1 MRVLSANDESFVAG
15 NGCDFQI
22 ESQRPQIASKR
33 RDAHVLATFKARQL
47 ALVDLYVARDF
58 LSYLRLVESN
68 DPTLEIMANQQM
80 MDDIRTSRADWRA
93 GRRSRFTPLEKLKRH
108 A

>member
-1 MRVLSANDESFVAG
+1 M
-15 NGCDFQI
+15 
-22 ESQRPQIASKR
+22 
-33 RDAHVLATFKARQL
+33 KARH
-47 ALVDLYVARDF
+47 DPRK
-58 LSYLRLVESN
+58 EGSN

-93 GRRSRFTPLEKLKRH
+93 RRRSRFTPLEKLKRH

>member
-1 MRVLSANDESFVAG
+1 MG
-15 NGCDFQI
+15 
-22 ESQRPQIASKR
+22 
-33 RDAHVLATFKARQL
+33 TMKARH
-47 ALVDLYVARDF
+47 DPRK
-58 LSYLRLVESN
+58 EGSN

-93 GRRSRFTPLEKLKRH
+93 GRRSRFTPLEKVKRH

>member
-1 MRVLSANDESFVAG
+1 MGTMKPRHDPRKEG
-15 NGCDFQI
+15 
-22 ESQRPQIASKR
+22 
-33 RDAHVLATFKARQL
+33 
-47 ALVDLYVARDF
+47 
-58 LSYLRLVESN
+58 SN

>member
-1 MRVLSANDESFVAG
+1 MGTIKPNMTLERRAG
-15 NGCDFQI
+15 MAGK
-22 ESQRPQIASKR
+22 AATYR
-33 RDAHVLATFKARQL
+33 REAQAVLADLHEPQL
-47 ALVDLYVARDF
+47 RVARDF

-68 DPTLEIMANQQM
+68 DPTLEIMANHQM
-80 MDDIRTSRADWRA
+80 MDDIRASRADWRA

>member
-1 MRVLSANDESFVAG
+1 MAG
-15 NGCDFQI
+15 KAATYRREAQAALAGLH
-22 ESQRPQIASKR
+22 EPQLR
-33 RDAHVLATFKARQL
+33 
-47 ALVDLYVARDF
+47 VARDF

-68 DPTLEIMANQQM
+68 DPTLEIMAK

>member
-1 MRVLSANDESFVAG
+1 MTLEGRAEMAG
-15 NGCDFQI
+15 KAATYRREAQAALAGLH
-22 ESQRPQIASKR
+22 EPQLR
-33 RDAHVLATFKARQL
+33 
-47 ALVDLYVARDF
+47 VARDF

-80 MDDIRTSRADWRA
+80 LDDIRTSRADWRA

-108 A
+108 G

>member
-1 MRVLSANDESFVAG
+1 MRKTP
-15 NGCDFQI
+15 
-22 ESQRPQIASKR
+22 QRPKEKTATLRGAKKAATYR
-33 RDAHVLATFKARQL
+33 REAQAALAGLREPQL
-47 ALVDLYVARDF
+47 RVARDF

-80 MDDIRTSRADWRA
+80 MDDVRTSRADWRA
-93 GRRSRFTPLEKLKRH
+93 ERRSRFTPLEKLKRH